1 MCDQIPDEL
10 ILDGRK
16 VAIEPLPVDNEFI
29 FRTLEEDTSVST
41 GHIRGYVARWKL
53 TDNRLYLI
61 GVDGCYGLKYVGPI
75 FAEWVSGIIR
85 PAVGTYGENFAIR
98 IEEGRVLNT

>member
-10 ILDGRK
+10 ILDGGT
-16 VAIEPLPVDNEFI
+16 VSIEPLPIDDAFI
-29 FRTLEEDTSVST
+29 LRLPEEDVPVST
-41 GHIRGYVARWKL
+41 GHIRGYVARWEL

-75 FAEWVSGIIR
+75 FAEWVSGTIR
-85 PAVGTYGENFAIR
+85 PAVGTYGEDFAIR
-98 IEEGRVLNT
+98 IEEGRVLST